1 MAEAM
6 ADVPMDTAA
15 AELPPD
21 SPVEGSEESEESDG
35 NGEPS
40 ASVAARQDS
49 RLGDNRPFTSRGWA
63 PELPACFTA
72 PIELVRTVSSGLHVD
87 LPEEDSRLGDNR
99 PFTSRGWAPELPAC
113 FTAPIELVRT
123 VSSGLHV
130 DSETDLPAWWAPVA
144 LVRTV
149 SSGLDTLF
157 RT

>member
-6 ADVPMDTAA
+6 AKVPMDTAA
-15 AELPPD
+15 AE
-21 SPVEGSEESEESDG
+21 SEGNE
-35 NGEPS
+35 EPS
-40 ASVAARQDS
+40 ASVAARQAHWEDRPFDS
-49 RLGDNRPFTSRGWA
+49 PEEGSQLGDNRPFTSRGWA
-63 PELPACFTA
+63 PEPPP

-87 LPEEDSRLGDNR
+87 LPEEGSRLGDNR
-99 PFTSRGWAPELPAC
+99 PFTSRGWPPEP
-113 FTAPIELVRT
+113 PPPVELVRT